1 MANGLLGDVSVSD
14 FIFFILV
21 VVFTFLI
28 GGILNVLIIRL
39 LKERVQRPF
48 IYKSLSKFVMY
59 SVYAAGI
66 YFAFSRII
74 HFNLPAGL
82 AALGILGLAVFFP
95 LVPILQ
101 NIAAGI
107 VLALEGQFK
116 EGDIVDI
123 NGELCKVDN
132 VMLRKTRFRSLS
144 GRIISMPN
152 LVFIT
157 AIPVINYTRGEFIM
171 VRAEI
176 KVTPD
181 SNIDKISELVGKACS
196 DSPNILPNIP
206 EKKLNRLTKLFEIPS
221 NFLKIP
227 KNIKNLS
234 PQVYIKN
241 ISKDKISLEV
251 KFWIWDM
258 TLKDRILSYF
268 YRRVLDSFE
277 KEKIKLAA
285 ST

>member
-1 MANGLLGDVSVSD
+1 MANGLIGNVSPQD
-14 FIFFILV
+14 FILFILV
-21 VVFTFLI
+21 VVLTFLL
-28 GGILNVLIIRL
+28 GGVLNVLIIRL
-39 LKERVQRPF
+39 LKERVKRPF
-48 IYKSLSKFVMY
+48 VYKSLSKFVMY
-59 SVYAAGI
+59 SVYATGL
-66 YFAFSRII
+66 YLAFSRII

-107 VLALEGQFK
+107 LLALEGQYK
-116 EGDIVDI
+116 EGDIVDV

-171 VRAEI
+171 VRAEF
-176 KVTPD
+176 KVPPESD
-181 SNIDKISELVGKACS
+181 IDKISGIIEKACS

-206 EKKLNRLTKLFEIPS
+206 EKKLNRLTKLFEIPR
-221 NFLKIP
+221 NFLNIP

-234 PQVYIKN
+234 PQLYIKQ
-241 ISKDKISLEV
+241 ISKDKITLEAR
-251 KFWIWDM
+251 FWIWDM
-258 TLKDRILSYF
+258 ALRDRILSFF
-268 YRRVLDSFE
+268 YKRVLDSFE